1 MYMSQKTDYPKK
13 NPGPIIDTYGD
24 KKARLLTVHQG
35 NTSLTQP
42 RQVS

>member
-1 MYMSQKTDYPKK
+1 MYMSQKTDYSKK